1 MIKHLLTAAAVNLE
15 YGKKLV
21 AGIPDDKMCVQPA
34 PGMNHAAWVIGHL
47 TYVADS
53 MIKVWDQNPTMP
65 REWVE
70 LFNLASKPSDDRG
83 RYPSKDELLGA
94 YEKAY
99 ARLVEAVK
107 NAPAEAFD
115 REFPNPKLRPTLP
128 TVGVAMIHILTSHHG
143 LHLGQLSAWRR
154 AQGLGPAL

>member
-1 MIKHLLTAAAVNLE
+1 VIKHLLTAAAVNLE
-15 YGKKLV
+15 YGKKLL
-21 AGIPDDKMCVQPA
+21 AGIPDERMCVQPA

-53 MIKVWDQNPTMP
+53 MIKVWDQSPTMP

-70 LFNLASKPSDDRG
+70 LFNLASKPSDDRS
-83 RYPSKDELLGA
+83 RYPSKAELDGA

-99 ARLVEAVK
+99 ARLVEAVR

-115 REFPNPKLRPTLP
+115 RDSLIPSCVPRC
-128 TVGVAMIHILTSHHG
+128 
-143 LHLGQLSAWRR
+143 RR
-154 AQGLGPAL
+154 WASP